1 VMKHCEAEVLSKCQG
16 ELLFRRTIIF
26 VDKPY
31 REYRCS
37 KCDKWIYIPDTSNTG
52 DKFCFETQVRI

>member
-1 VMKHCEAEVLSKCQG
+1 MKHCEAEVLSKCQG